1 MQDDQWHL
9 TPDTSVSAN
18 LHFPCRRHRC
28 IAGLNVIDRDNVT
41 LLISQNDVG
50 PDAAVQSVARE
61 TFWIETLLDAR
72 RSNAWKVASPH
83 CPRKLRMND
92 DAIEAR

>member
-1 MQDDQWHL
+1 MQNDNRHVA
-9 TPDTSVSAN
+9 PDASVSAN
-18 LHFPCRRHRC
+18 LRFPCRRHRC
-28 IAGLNVIDRDNVT
+28 VAGLNVINRDNLP
-41 LLISQNDVG
+41 LLISQDNVG